1 MAYGF
6 YGLIGLSSRLSEAHG
21 ALGSAAWLVQEI
33 SGDFSTTLEM
43 TTGGGAL
50 EMTVVYIILIG
61 AVGYAA
67 WWVYERIR
75 KSDDP
80 CEGCTGC
87 QLKELKDRAKE
98 CEKRKKSC
106 SCTKK

>member
-1 MAYGF
+1 MAYGLF
-6 YGLIGLSSRLSEAHG
+6 ELIGLSSRLSGAHG
-21 ALGSAAWLVQEI
+21 EI
-33 SGDFSTTLEM
+33 STVIGGDFSTTLEM

-50 EMTVVYIILIG
+50 EMTIVYIILIG

-106 SCTKK
+106 CCTKK

>member
-1 MAYGF
+1 M
-6 YGLIGLSSRLSEAHG
+6 
-21 ALGSAAWLVQEI
+21 QEI
-33 SGDFSTTLEM
+33 L
-43 TTGGGAL
+43 
-50 EMTVVYIILIG
+50 VIIAIVASIL
-61 AVGYAA
+61 YAA

-106 SCTKK
+106 CCTKK

>member
-6 YGLIGLSSRLSEAHG
+6 YGLIGLSSRLSGAHG
-21 ALGSAAWLVQEI
+21 EI
-33 SGDFSTTLEM
+33 SGDFSTTLEMTTGGGALEM

-75 KSDDP
+75 KSNDP

-106 SCTKK
+106 CCTKK

>member
-21 ALGSAAWLVQEI
+21 EI
-33 SGDFSTTLEM
+33 STVIGGDFSTT
-43 TTGGGAL
+43 L

-61 AVGYAA
+61 AVGYAG

-87 QLKELKDRAKE
+87 QLKELKERAKE

-106 SCTKK
+106 CCTKK

>member
-6 YGLIGLSSRLSEAHG
+6 YGLFGLSSRLSGAHG
-21 ALGSAAWLVQEI
+21 EI
-33 SGDFSTTLEM
+33 STVIGGDFSTTLEM

-50 EMTVVYIILIG
+50 EMTIVYIILIG
-61 AVGYAA
+61 AVGYAG

-87 QLKELKDRAKE
+87 QLKERAKE

-106 SCTKK
+106 CCTKK

>member
-1 MAYGF
+1 M
-6 YGLIGLSSRLSEAHG
+6 
-21 ALGSAAWLVQEI
+21 QEI
-33 SGDFSTTLEM
+33 L
-43 TTGGGAL
+43 
-50 EMTVVYIILIG
+50 VIIAIVASL
-61 AVGYAA
+61 AYAT

-106 SCTKK
+106 CCTKK

>member
-21 ALGSAAWLVQEI
+21 EI
-33 SGDFSTTLEM
+33 SGDFSTT
-43 TTGGGAL
+43 L

>member
-21 ALGSAAWLVQEI
+21 EI
-33 SGDFSTTLEM
+33 STVIGGDFSTT
-43 TTGGGAL
+43 L

-106 SCTKK
+106 CCKKK